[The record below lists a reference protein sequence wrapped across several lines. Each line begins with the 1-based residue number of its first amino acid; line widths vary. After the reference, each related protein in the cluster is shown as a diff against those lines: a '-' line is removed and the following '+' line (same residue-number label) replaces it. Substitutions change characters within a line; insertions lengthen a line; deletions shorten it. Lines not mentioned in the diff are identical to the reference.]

1 MPQQRSSKNICWCAS
16 CSCPRRVCKA
26 RLSNSAELFFVLFM
40 CVVLQAQ
47 LDLRVEHSNIQR
59 FRNNF
64 RHDSCVVFPAV
75 FDGLCTSSCLVET
88 WEEGEGLRE
97 FFLRIDR
104 ANPSSPQPKQRD
116 VLDLHA
122 EKSVAPSP
130 PHTPLPRTSSLH
142 NPHQEL
148 RTSRLLDLM
157 SAEEILELSQQ
168 LGIVGANA
176 FLKMLVRDNFVHVR
190 RQQHCKFSID
200 AVV

>member
-1 MPQQRSSKNICWCAS
+1 
-16 CSCPRRVCKA
+16 
-26 RLSNSAELFFVLFM
+26 M

-47 LDLRVEHSNIQR
+47 LDLRIEHSNIQR
-59 FRNNF
+59 FRENF

-75 FDGLCTSSCLVET
+75 FDGLCTSSCMVET

-104 ANPSSPQPKQRD
+104 ANHSSPQSKQRD
-116 VLDLHA
+116 VLDLLA

-130 PHTPLPRTSSLH
+130 LRTSLPETLSLH
-142 NPHQEL
+142 LPQQEM

-157 SAEEILELSQQ
+157 SAEEILELSKQ

-176 FLKMLVRDNFVHVR
+176 FLQRLVRDNFVHVR
-190 RQQHCKFSID
+190 QQQHCKFSSE

>member
-1 MPQQRSSKNICWCAS
+1 MPQPRSSKNTFWYAS
-16 CSCPRRVCKA
+16 CSCPRRLCKA
-26 RLSNSAELFFVLFM
+26 WLLNPARLFFLFM
-40 CVVLQAQ
+40 RVVLQAQ
-47 LDLRVEHSNIQR
+47 LDLRIEHSNIQR
-59 FRNNF
+59 FRENF

-88 WEEGEGLRE
+88 WEEGEGLRD

-104 ANPSSPQPKQRD
+104 ANPSSPQSKQRD
-116 VLDLHA
+116 VLDLLA

-130 PHTPLPRTSSLH
+130 LRTSLPETLSLH
-142 NPHQEL
+142 PPQQEM

-190 RQQHCKFSID
+190 QQQHCKFSSE
-200 AVV
+200 AVL